1 MTDPATGSGRW
12 RVAAGF
18 ALVSAL
24 LAWTGLLGA
33 ASAEGPSPAAN
44 STESPAAAKTPD
56 TQADTT
62 DLIFLSAARPII
74 IRLHLSVDGRRMADL
89 RSAIARRIFD
99 TLDANK
105 NGVLDGNELKN
116 LPTPQMLATAGR
128 DPEAPAETAPA
139 ETTAAAAP
147 LVPKDGRVTPETW
160 TRFLFPPTGGPLTRV
175 TFAAPPPAMRA
186 VGGDMETPTGGD
198 LAALLSA
205 IDADGD
211 GRLSAAELSH
221 VDGLFRLLD
230 LNDDE
235 QVSRS
240 EFVAPID
247 ARWAS
252 NPTQGGSTGPL
263 LPLEPIS
270 HRSENQAGDNA
281 RGDNSALIRR
291 LLQTFAPKI
300 ADPKS
305 VKPEG
310 KPKAPAKPM
319 GIPLEV
325 FAPSDDAARFDKNA
339 DGLLDEHEI
348 EAWLA
353 DPRPQAELAVD
364 LVMTSLKE
372 SQVRPL
378 KVLPMAT
385 AAGLAIETPSPGRVL
400 LRVGPA
406 PLDLQAADAPRRAA
420 ARTSRYR
427 SMFKRADQNKNNY
440 LETSEIPFLGQG
452 LDSRDFEAMDRDH
465 NGMVFEDE
473 WIAYLRLRDALAE
486 GRLSLTISVESVDPL
501 TQFDANRDG
510 RLNRAEFAAALAAV
524 AAWDRNHDGFVTPDE
539 IPRTLLGTF
548 HIGPTRSVS
557 LRGPRYSRMKASS
570 KPQPASDAPVW
581 FQRMDRN
588 QDGEVSLREFLG
600 PISVF
605 RRLDTNGDGRLDVH
619 EAQAAQK

>member
-1 MTDPATGSGRW
+1 MRGP
-12 RVAAGF
+12 
-18 ALVSAL
+18 
-24 LAWTGLLGA
+24 GA
-33 ASAEGPSPAAN
+33 AEGPSPAAK
-44 STESPAAAKTPD
+44 STESPVAAKTPD
-56 TQADTT
+56 TQADTV
-62 DLIFLSAARPII
+62 DLVCLSAERPII
-74 IRLHLSVDGRRMADL
+74 IRLHLSVDGQPTSDL

-99 TLDANK
+99 TLDTNK
-105 NGVLDGNELKN
+105 NGVLDGKELKK

-128 DPEAPAETAPA
+128 DPEAPAETAPVA
-139 ETTAAAAP
+139 PP
-147 LVPKDGRVTPETW
+147 LVPQDGQVTPAAW

-175 TFAAPPPAMRA
+175 TFAVPPPAMRA
-186 VGGDMETPTGGD
+186 AGVDMETPTGGD

-252 NPTQGGSTGPL
+252 NPAQAGSTGAL

-270 HRSENQAGDNA
+270 HKSDNPSGDNA

-291 LLQTFAPKI
+291 LLGTFALKVAEPKP
-300 ADPKS
+300 A
-305 VKPEG
+305 KPDG
-310 KPKAPAKPM
+310 KAQATSKPM
-319 GIPLEV
+319 GIPLEI
-325 FAPSDDAARFDKNA
+325 FAPSDDAARFDKNT
-339 DGLLDEHEI
+339 DGLLDEHELA
-348 EAWLA
+348 AWLA
-353 DPRPQAELAVD
+353 DPRPQAELAVE
-364 LVMTSLKE
+364 LVMTLLKE

-378 KVLPMAT
+378 KVLPTAA

-427 SMFKRADQNKNNY
+427 AMFKRADQNKNNY
-440 LETSEIPFLGQG
+440 LEASEIPFLGQG
-452 LDSRDFEAMDRDH
+452 LESQDFEAMDRDH

-501 TQFDANRDG
+501 TQFDANHDG
-510 RLNRAEFAAALAAV
+510 RLNRAEVTAALAAV

-570 KPQPASDAPVW
+570 KPQPASEAPVW
-581 FQRMDRN
+581 FQKMDRN

>member
-1 MTDPATGSGRW
+1 MTAQPTRWGR
-12 RVAAGF
+12 AA
-18 ALVSAL
+18 LWAL
-24 LAWTGLLGA
+24 LWALCT
-33 ASAEGPSPAAN
+33 
-44 STESPAAAKTPD
+44 AAAALGGVAGVAGAGDSGNSSKSDSRTGRR
-56 TQADTT
+56 ADTGEAV
-62 DLIFLSAARPII
+62 DLIYLAATRPII
-74 IRLHLSVDGRRMADL
+74 IRLHISVDGKPTSEFGA
-89 RSAIARRIFD
+89 SIARRIFD
-99 TLDANK
+99 TFDTDKNDLLQGKELDS
-105 NGVLDGNELKN
+105 
-116 LPTPQMLATAGR
+116 LPTPQMLAAAGR
-128 DPEAPAETAPA
+128 DPESAPEATTPSTAK
-139 ETTAAAAP
+139 AAP
-147 LVPKDGRVTPETW
+147 IVAVKGQVTPQEW
-160 TRFLFPPTGGPLTRV
+160 NRWFFPAATSPLSRVSMASVSPEMATSPDDMQMSAGGGGLTV
-175 TFAAPPPAMRA
+175 
-186 VGGDMETPTGGD
+186 
-198 LAALLSA
+198 LLSA

-378 KVLPMAT
+378 KVLPMAA

-619 EAQAAQK
+619 EARAAQK